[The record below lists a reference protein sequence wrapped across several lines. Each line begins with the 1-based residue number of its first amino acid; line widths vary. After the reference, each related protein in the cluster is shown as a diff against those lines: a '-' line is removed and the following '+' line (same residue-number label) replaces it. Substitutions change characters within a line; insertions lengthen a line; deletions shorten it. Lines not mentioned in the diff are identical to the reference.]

1 MVLIFLLASLAVS
14 SSVLAAPNYAVPDAQ
29 PTNAVAIDSAPVG
42 LKRLGTRLRR
52 AMTQLTGHKTSSIIG
67 RALFPS

>member
-1 MVLIFLLASLAVS
+1 MMVLIFLLASLAVS

-42 LKRLGTRLRR
+42 VSYVLI
-52 AMTQLTGHKTSSIIG
+52 ASIAILEG
-67 RALFPS
+67 SP